1 MAVVDLGRRVERWV
15 AAGVIGVSAGGDYA
29 YQMANATIFFL
40 IAITLSL
47 LQLRL
52 TRGRNVF

>member
-1 MAVVDLGRRVERWV
+1 MMTLMTIFTGF
-15 AAGVIGVSAGGDYA
+15 SGGDYA

-40 IAITLSL
+40 IALSLSL